1 MWHAMKRDQLVIA
14 LIKASQIV
22 EFLVSAGETDLATI
36 ARELRLP
43 KSTVRRLL
51 LTLISIRYVEQNPQ
65 NSNYRISRRFVELG
79 LRVMEHYDF
88 VHASRPFMLELAE
101 KTGETVNLGV
111 LDGPEIVCLDQV
123 SSKHSLRQD
132 QPLGSRILSHC
143 TSFGK
148 SILAYLPEHEL
159 DGLFEGKT
167 FETLTA
173 KSLRTYEDLKRELKL
188 IRTRGYAVD
197 DEEAVAGVRCVGAA
211 IFNHHAKPVAALSV
225 AGPVIR
231 ITKDRI
237 KQLGPLVR
245 NTANS
250 ISERLGA

>member
-1 MWHAMKRDQLVIA
+1 MKRDQLVIA
-14 LIKASQIV
+14 LVKASEIV
-22 EFLVSAGETDLATI
+22 EFLVSAGETDLGTI

-65 NSNYRISRRFVELG
+65 NSNYRISRMFVELG

-88 VHASRPFMLELAE
+88 VHVSRPFMLGLAE

-111 LDGPEIVCLDQV
+111 LDGLEIVCLDQV

-132 QPLGSRILSHC
+132 QPLGSRVLSYC

-148 SILAYLPEHEL
+148 SILAYLSEDEL
-159 DGLFEGKT
+159 DHLFRDRPLQ
-167 FETLTA
+167 TLTT

-211 IFNHHAKPVAALSV
+211 IFNHHAKPVAGLSL
-225 AGPVIR
+225 AGPAIR
-231 ITKDRI
+231 ITKNRI
-237 KQLGPLVR
+237 KELGPLLKD
-245 NTANS
+245 TAKA
-250 ISERLGA
+250 ISERLGG